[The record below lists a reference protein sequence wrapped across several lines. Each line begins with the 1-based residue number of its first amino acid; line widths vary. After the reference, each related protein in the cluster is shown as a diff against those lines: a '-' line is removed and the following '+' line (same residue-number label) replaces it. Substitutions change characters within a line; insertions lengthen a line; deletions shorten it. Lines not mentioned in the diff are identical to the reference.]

1 MTSLSRAAATLAIA
15 VAAMADTAPAWAVN
29 KCTGPD
35 GAVTYQEAAC
45 GTSAKAKS
53 VKVPSG
59 PAPNKWDQMVSDA
72 LAKAR
77 VHCKTNDIPYYPE
90 VGWSEERFIRCS
102 RAGVLGASAVNETSN
117 AGGVSK
123 QYVFRLVN
131 SYVYTQNGV
140 VTSIQKSR

>member
-1 MTSLSRAAATLAIA
+1 MISLSRAGFTLAIV
-15 VAAMADTAPAWAVN
+15 VATMAGTAPVWAVN

-35 GAVTYQEAAC
+35 GSVTYQEAAC
-45 GTSAKAKS
+45 GTSSKAES

-59 PAPNKWDQMVSDA
+59 PAPNKWEQMVSDA

-77 VHCKTNDIPYYPE
+77 VHCKTDDIPYYPE
-90 VGWSEERFIRCS
+90 VGWSEERFLRCS
-102 RAGVLGASAVNETSN
+102 RAGVLGASAVNETST
-117 AGGVSK
+117 ASGVSK